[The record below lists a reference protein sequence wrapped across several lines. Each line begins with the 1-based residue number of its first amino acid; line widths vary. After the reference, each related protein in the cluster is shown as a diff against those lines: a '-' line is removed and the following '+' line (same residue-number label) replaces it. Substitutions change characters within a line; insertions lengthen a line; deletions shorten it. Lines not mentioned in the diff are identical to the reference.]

1 MNKPVSVDFNEK
13 LLNFS
18 GEIILTKIHKP
29 NIQEIIDASDD
40 PEKLAEE
47 EVVDVIELT
56 AGHVALL
63 SLTASKDTEET
74 SEEDKWL
81 KFSLAEQIRTEED
94 DNYNTIKIGKKKKSL
109 ILSCVSTQWNTL
121 VYGRMR
127 VLLGDSISEEE

>member
-1 MNKPVSVDFNEK
+1 MSDVISVDFNEK
-13 LLNFS
+13 LLNFD
-18 GEIILTKIHKP
+18 GDPILTKVHKP

-40 PEKLAEE
+40 PEKLKEE
-47 EVVDVIELT
+47 DVVDVVELT

-81 KFSLAEQIRTEED
+81 KFSLAEQIRTEEGD
-94 DNYNTIKIGKKKKSL
+94 TYNMVKIGEKKKSL
-109 ILSCVSTQWNTL
+109 ILSCVTSQWNTL

-127 VLLGDSISEEE
+127 ILLGDEIETDA